1 MPGEVGRSLNFGNFL
16 TSGTLQGKLGL
27 VVGTLLLGC
36 YPIVG
41 TSTVILDIPS
51 TPVSIGYR
59 GAYLLFSLYVLVVEL
74 PKISSRRI
82 PLGIILLSAFWIV
95 YSLRLFYD
103 FHVVNLERG
112 YAGKGALYF
121 FQYGLGGCFIPALM
135 FGLVQDRIDFTR
147 LRKWVRRAFVFSC
160 VFILVYLYVT
170 VGLDIAVFYTRIKL
184 GEDSVIGPIL
194 MSQIGGGLLVLTVM
208 EKLLY
213 RNGNA
218 LLLLQGILGVAI
230 LIMGGSRGPLISAIF
245 VMILLAFQSFKWSY
259 LSLSYWSRIVA
270 GLSILLVIVIMY
282 VVPNIKSFV
291 LFNRINVTI
300 ERGAGL
306 DERSQQWG
314 AAWNQFLRSPV
325 VGDQIIEDAFWF
337 YPHNF
342 VLEVLM
348 STGVVGGFF
357 VLTLFVLWAYKFI
370 NRQGIP
376 LEKWWVLYFMIVFF
390 GYASF
395 SQPLVNQTHLWVL
408 LTLGACIPLYERK
421 QSE

>member
-1 MPGEVGRSLNFGNFL
+1 MPEVIDRSFNLGDFL
-16 TSGTLQGKLGL
+16 TSSTLQGKLGL

-36 YPIVG
+36 YPIIG

-51 TPVSIGYR
+51 TPVSISYR
-59 GAYLLFSLYVLVVEL
+59 AVYLLLSIYVLVVEL
-74 PKISSRRI
+74 PKISYRRI
-82 PLGIILLSAFWIV
+82 PLGVVLLSAFWV
-95 YSLRLFYD
+95 AYSLRLLYD
-103 FHVVNLERG
+103 FYVVNLDRG
-112 YAGKGALYF
+112 YARKGVLYF

-135 FGLVQDRIDFTR
+135 VGLIQDRIDFIK

-160 VFILVYLYVT
+160 VFILVYIYVT
-170 VGLDIAVFYTRIKL
+170 IGLNITIFYRRIEL

-213 RNGNA
+213 RNGNIWV
-218 LLLLQGILGVAI
+218 LLQGALGVVI
-230 LIMGGSRGPLISAIF
+230 LIMGGSRGPVVSTIF
-245 VMILLAFQSFKWSY
+245 VIVLLAFQSFKWSY
-259 LSLSYWSRIVA
+259 LSLNYWSRIIA
-270 GLSILLVIVIMY
+270 GLVVLSAAVVTY

-291 LFNRINVTI
+291 LFNRINQTI
-300 ERGAGL
+300 GKGAGL
-306 DERSQQWG
+306 DERNMQWT

-342 VLEVLM
+342 ILEVLM
-348 STGVVGGFF
+348 STGVIGGFF
-357 VLTLFVLWAYKFI
+357 VLTLLVLWAYKFI
-370 NRQGIP
+370 NRQAIP

-390 GYASF
+390 GYAFF

-408 LTLGACIPLYERK
+408 LTLGACIPLYQRK
-421 QSE
+421 QTE